1 MDAVKSKAPIKWA
14 LDVHRRM
21 TPKKKTFLAI
31 SLVVL
36 LLIGILQLMVSSLFS
51 SGPSPR
57 QIFVVS
63 SEDYE
68 INQILEALD
77 TLAPKLG
84 NKINKNEHANS
95 YALYTKAYWYP
106 MNSSSVYGVSI
117 VEWSSSFLPKG
128 ENDRKGKYFIDI
140 YSNSRKCD
148 VCNLVGQAFLKNK
161 ITSSLLCKKQ
171 GLLTAY
177 AKERCDI

>member
-1 MDAVKSKAPIKWA
+1 
-14 LDVHRRM
+14 M
-21 TPKKKTFLAI
+21 TPKKKTLTAIFLVA
-31 SLVVL
+31 L
-36 LLIGILQLMVSSLFS
+36 LLIGILQLMISSLFG

-68 INQILEALD
+68 INQILEAID

-84 NKINKNEHANS
+84 NRINKNKHANI

-106 MNSSSVYGVSI
+106 INSSSVYGVSI
-117 VEWSSSFLPKG
+117 VEWNSSFLPKG

-140 YSNSRKCD
+140 YSNSRKCN
-148 VCNLVGQAFLKNK
+148 VCNLVGQTLLKNN
-161 ITSSLLCKKQ
+161 ISSSLLCTKQ
-171 GLLTAY
+171 RLLTGY